1 MASAS
6 SSEQQPKKLTPA
18 SNVNFECE
26 DGIINFNNGIALL
39 ECKNSLLH
47 LMLQFLSNSCV
58 SAALTKQPSAYYSK
72 YLREF
77 WYTAEEDSITN
88 TITFTLSKFDK
99 PLSFNLDEFST
110 VVDLK
115 PSENCVSLPP
125 QETVKAGLATLELID
140 ANDTSI
146 SSSDLANSESSSTL
160 QVTDTQ
166 PAKEIVATTNATQG
180 IDAFVLAKDQGNQ
193 PQIPDATKGQRMVT
207 LNFITKSPFSTNT
220 FMHVHEPIVEKAEHV
235 AEEEDHDMGTDFG
248 IVSMGDARLEDM
260 YVDDEESPFDT
271 KSEIKVV
278 KRMQPPNTDDEDQ
291 ITFLG
296 PVNMDTDLSIVQE
309 DADLE
314 KLDYDLVSMLEDDIE
329 SVADYDTNDNIDT
342 GTNVSADKIANS
354 DPFGHLREE
363 LCSLTNKNCSRTKEL
378 VDMIRDM
385 VHLLNSASVFCK
397 ANTEGE
403 KWEKANPDPDTTDPT
418 QGEQQPKG
426 DEMANVQ
433 ENGHSYKN

>member
-99 PLSFNLDEFST
+99 PLSLNLDEFST

-146 SSSDLANSESSSTL
+146 SSSDLANSSLLKMRYFSPIL
-160 QVTDTQ
+160 R
-166 PAKEIVATTNATQG
+166 
-180 IDAFVLAKDQGNQ
+180 VL
-193 PQIPDATKGQRMVT
+193 M
-207 LNFITKSPFSTNT
+207 
-220 FMHVHEPIVEKAEHV
+220 
-235 AEEEDHDMGTDFG
+235 
-248 IVSMGDARLEDM
+248 
-260 YVDDEESPFDT
+260 
-271 KSEIKVV
+271 
-278 KRMQPPNTDDEDQ
+278 
-291 ITFLG
+291 
-296 PVNMDTDLSIVQE
+296 
-309 DADLE
+309 
-314 KLDYDLVSMLEDDIE
+314 
-329 SVADYDTNDNIDT
+329 
-342 GTNVSADKIANS
+342 
-354 DPFGHLREE
+354 
-363 LCSLTNKNCSRTKEL
+363 
-378 VDMIRDM
+378 
-385 VHLLNSASVFCK
+385 
-397 ANTEGE
+397 
-403 KWEKANPDPDTTDPT
+403 
-418 QGEQQPKG
+418 
-426 DEMANVQ
+426 
-433 ENGHSYKN
+433 